1 MNLKEESVYSTTK
14 YTSKIFDLEHH
25 IVRLPNGQE
34 STRDVIKHNG
44 GVVIIPLLSDKEL
57 VLIRQFRYAMQ
68 EELIEFPAGRLEK
81 GEDPQEAGSRELK
94 EETGYTAGSLE
105 YLGQVYPAPG
115 FCTEVLYY
123 YLATNLVKGDTN
135 FDDDEFLEPIVY
147 SLDELQQAIKEN
159 KIKDAKT
166 VVGFNFLLNKIKS

>member
-1 MNLKEESVYSTTK
+1 MNLREESVYSITK

-44 GVVIIPLLSDKEL
+44 GVVIIPLLNKEEL
-57 VLIRQFRYAMQ
+57 VLIKQFRYAMQ
-68 EELIEFPAGRLEK
+68 EELIEFPAGRLELN
-81 GEDPQEAGSRELK
+81 EDPKEAGLRELK
-94 EETGYTAGSLE
+94 EETGYTAGNLE

-115 FCTEVLYY
+115 FCTEILYY
-123 YLATNLVKGDTN
+123 YLATDLTKGQPNLDE
-135 FDDDEFLEPIVY
+135 DEFVEPVTY
-147 SLDELQQAIKEN
+147 SINNLKQDINNN

-166 VVGFNFLLNKIKS
+166 IVGYNFLLNKL